1 MIKRTTWIVV
11 AVFLAVLGAAVY
23 IQRQPL
29 APETALTE
37 AAPTA
42 AAPLANLLPVTM
54 SEISGLRLEETATGD
69 AVELRLDE
77 QGAWQLLEPPEGP
90 ADASEVE
97 SFLSTLTNL
106 RVQTSLEAAPD
117 LSVFGLAAPAY
128 RLSVETAGGETLTV
142 LVGDQTPTASGYY
155 VRVDGNLPQ
164 VVNKFSLDSFLRILA
179 EPPELEE
186 IEGEGEPTPVPDE
199 DGG

>member
-11 AVFLAVLGAAVY
+11 AVFLAVLAAAVY
-23 IQRQPL
+23 LEQRP
-29 APETALTE
+29 PVPE

-54 SEISGLRLEETATGD
+54 SEISGLRLEETATGA
-69 AVELRLDE
+69 AVELKLDE

-97 SFLSTLTNL
+97 SSLSTLTNL
-106 RVQTSLEAAPD
+106 VAQTSLEPAAS
-117 LSVFGLAAPAY
+117 LAIFGLAAPAY
-128 RLSVETAGGETLTV
+128 RLSLETTGGERLTV

-155 VRVDGNLPQ
+155 VRVNDDPPQ
-164 VVNKFSLDSFLRILA
+164 VVSKLSLDSFLRILV
-179 EPPELEE
+179 EPPVA
-186 IEGEGEPTPVPDE
+186 PTPTPETEETPGPGDE
-199 DGG
+199 SPG